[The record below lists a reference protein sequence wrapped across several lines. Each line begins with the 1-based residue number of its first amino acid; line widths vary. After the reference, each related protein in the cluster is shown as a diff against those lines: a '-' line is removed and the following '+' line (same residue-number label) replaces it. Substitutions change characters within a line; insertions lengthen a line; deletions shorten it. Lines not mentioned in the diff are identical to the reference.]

1 MELDLAIIPGS
12 GAPIFRQIVD
22 QVRLAAATG
31 SLAEGTPL
39 PSVRA
44 LAERLLINPNTV
56 AKAYAEL
63 SRECVIQTQ
72 QGRGVFIAASRKMYT
87 KTERLRRL
95 APLIEA
101 AAIEGISLGF
111 SSDELID
118 ALKQKL
124 DSLPAASPISSR
136 RAS

>member
-1 MELDLAIIPGS
+1 MEIDLTITPGS
-12 GAPIFRQIVD
+12 GVPIFRQIVD

-31 SLAEGTPL
+31 AITEGSAL

-63 SRECVIQTQ
+63 ARERVIQTQ
-72 QGRGVFIAASRKMYT
+72 QGRGVFIAASRQMYT

-95 APLIEA
+95 APLLDSLA
-101 AAIEGISLGF
+101 VEGVSLGF
-111 SSDELID
+111 STPELIE
-118 ALKQKL
+118 ALRQKL
-124 DSLPAASPISSR
+124 ASLPDSSR
-136 RAS
+136 RASS